1 MGSGVVRGGVVGGQH
16 HQGPV
21 TRGLSE
27 GFQLPSK
34 HAAPAD
40 SQQGGQTPAQALGG
54 LHPAVVLEEL
64 AHGVSG
70 EVVLGGVG

>member
-1 MGSGVVRGGVVGGQH
+1 MGSGVVRGGVVGGQS

-21 TRGLSE
+21 ARGLSE

-40 SQQGGQTPAQALGG
+40 PQEGRQASAQTLGG
-54 LHPAVVLEEL
+54 LHPAVILEEL

-70 EVVLGGVG
+70 EVVLGGEG